1 MNVGKNGTISDG
13 NGQATETENFL
24 CIGTRQAMKNGKFT
38 DTEFFGKYV
47 SVFVVDKP
55 WPYVQYVI

>member
-13 NGQATETENFL
+13 NGQATETEIFL

-47 SVFVVDKP
+47 SVFVADKP
-55 WPYVQYVI
+55 WP